1 MPDGVDRRFAEC
13 MGIEVSL
20 YHEDRLLE
28 SRLHRAVPLA
38 QVDLLRRSV
47 PFARDVFDQFIYSV
61 TQYSIVEG
69 TWDTFVGESLRYLA
83 LTSDEPANSVPPL
96 IPPEIAATVADIMS
110 RFRRRAPGE
119 PVIDGHS
126 MTTVHQQ
133 QLGEELMFALGGDHD
148 DGVHAAGTRAYSKM
162 MSARIG
168 DGFVH
173 PVVGGHFWSDIYAA
187 ESRHPTMGPHV
198 TVLPTIAAAVE
209 RWHASPADRP
219 RCERIICDRAHS
231 RGWKGLPPSDGRWVA
246 VTPSGLLS

>member
-1 MPDGVDRRFAEC
+1 
-13 MGIEVSL
+13 
-20 YHEDRLLE
+20 
-28 SRLHRAVPLA
+28 
-38 QVDLLRRSV
+38 
-47 PFARDVFDQFIYSV
+47 
-61 TQYSIVEG
+61 
-69 TWDTFVGESLRYLA
+69 
-83 LTSDEPANSVPPL
+83 
-96 IPPEIAATVADIMS
+96 
-110 RFRRRAPGE
+110 
-119 PVIDGHS
+119 
-126 MTTVHQQ
+126 
-133 QLGEELMFALGGDHD
+133 MFALGGDHD

-173 PVVGGHFWSDIYAA
+173 PVVGSHFWSDVYAA

-231 RGWKGLPPSDGRWVA
+231 RGWKDLPPSDGRWVA